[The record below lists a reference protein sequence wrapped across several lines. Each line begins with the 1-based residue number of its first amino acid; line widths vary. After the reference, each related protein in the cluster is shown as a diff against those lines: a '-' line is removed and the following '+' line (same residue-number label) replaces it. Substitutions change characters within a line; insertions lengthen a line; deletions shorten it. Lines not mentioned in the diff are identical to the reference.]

1 VADSLDDAERA
12 FDAAV
17 ALLDAGEGAKGE
29 ALLELVVGAARAAG
43 DRALLARALCVM
55 GEWLHGSGRTEEA
68 RPRLREVVALDA
80 GTGDSVAYEASRARR
95 LLDSRAFRE

>member
-1 VADSLDDAERA
+1 VADSRDDGERA

-43 DRALLARALCVM
+43 DRWLLARALCLM
-55 GEWLHGSGRTEEA
+55 GEWLYESGRTEEA
-68 RPRLREVVALDA
+68 LPRLREVVELEA
-80 GTGDSVAYEASRARR
+80 GAGESIAYEASRARR
-95 LLDSRAFRE
+95 LLEARARRD